1 MPHATR
7 QALLRDWELVQELAL
22 AAVGERYTQALAC
35 FVASGA
41 DYSRVLRL
49 AWPVR
54 QRAFFEDRFVLW
66 PLQQIL
72 DQSDRYAICLTDK
85 DEARLFLYDFGRIE
99 EVKDIVDEIPGR
111 VRFPDPY
118 HELEYMRKIIEH
130 THHHFDRVAELALR
144 LLRRE
149 PFEHLIIGGLW
160 EKLPDFESRL
170 HRYLRDRIV
179 ARWDINV
186 HKPNRGDQ
194 GEGPAGGAAVPGR
207 SGPADLEGDQGPVA
221 VPWGPGP
228 ATRSRPCGSVAS
240 SGCSRSRTSRGRV
253 SAAPPAAGST

>member
-1 MPHATR
+1 MSSYYLNLATPRGPDDEAEGSGLDKGPSDARERSSRRDLQGTLRRERERIERLELPHATR

-85 DEARLFLYDFGRIE
+85 DE
-99 EVKDIVDEIPGR
+99 R
-111 VRFPDPY
+111 VCSSITSG
-118 HELEYMRKIIEH
+118 KS
-130 THHHFDRVAELALR
+130 
-144 LLRRE
+144 RR
-149 PFEHLIIGGLW
+149 
-160 EKLPDFESRL
+160 
-170 HRYLRDRIV
+170 
-179 ARWDINV
+179 
-186 HKPNRGDQ
+186 
-194 GEGPAGGAAVPGR
+194 
-207 SGPADLEGDQGPVA
+207 
-221 VPWGPGP
+221 
-228 ATRSRPCGSVAS
+228 
-240 SGCSRSRTSRGRV
+240 
-253 SAAPPAAGST
+253 